1 MKTVEK
7 NVACN
12 IKWFVWI
19 NVTRMQRQK
28 VLFFFSYIALT
39 NFNYDKQE
47 IKLIGCFNSE
57 ACQESIDNLS

>member
-28 VLFFFSYIALT
+28 VLFFSYIALT

-47 IKLIGCFNSE
+47 IKLIGCLNSE

>member
-12 IKWFVWI
+12 IKWFVSI
-19 NVTRMQRQK
+19 NMTRMRQK

-39 NFNYDKQE
+39 NFNYDQQE

>member
-1 MKTVEK
+1 MVCLDQCDKDAETK
-7 NVACN
+7 G
-12 IKWFVWI
+12 
-19 NVTRMQRQK
+19 T
-28 VLFFFSYIALT
+28 FFFSYIALT